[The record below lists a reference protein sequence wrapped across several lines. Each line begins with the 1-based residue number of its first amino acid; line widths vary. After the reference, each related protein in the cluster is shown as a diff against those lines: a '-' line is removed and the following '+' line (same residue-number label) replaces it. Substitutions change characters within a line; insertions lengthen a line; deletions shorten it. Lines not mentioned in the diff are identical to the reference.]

1 VFRYGFFAIGL
12 CCLLTGAAFSQSSTH
27 IDSTSIIGSWSNATN
42 PKEHFELRSDGQFSG
57 QVLLDQ
63 QAEHIEGT
71 WDIHENSVMLHY
83 APFAVGKLQ
92 WDGQAFTDDEHDR
105 YIRTT
110 PAATAPS
117 SSMVSPSV
125 SSSAPPAEH
134 EPTAQQK
141 ALFQKILLWE
151 RLNSQFKVTK
161 TTDDKSDIVT
171 AGSVLV
177 LKKDG
182 LLMYSIDAKVI
193 PTSTYKNGKV
203 SMGFG
208 ATLSTNLL
216 LGHAQSGLNTS
227 NVPQRKFVAGEKFW
241 LTAFDIQEGN
251 VVFQFYSDP
260 YEDVRYQ
267 GQLTFSYPKHNM
279 PPADEMLKTI
289 AEVLTAQP
297 DDSAAANAPAR
308 ESQSEQVM
316 APIPAPPPPADQPP
330 PPPKT
335 ISKGN
340 TRDQVV
346 AVFGQPERMANL
358 GAKEIYYYKDLKV
371 TFVNGKVSDVQ

>member
-1 VFRYGFFAIGL
+1 MFRYGFFAIGF
-12 CCLLTGAAFSQSSTH
+12 CLLLTSGYSQPSSQ
-27 IDSTSIIGSWSNATN
+27 IDSAFVVGSWINAAD
-42 PKEHFELRSDGQFSG
+42 PKEHYEFRADGQFSG
-57 QVLLDQ
+57 EFLLDQ
-63 QAEHIEGT
+63 RVEHVEGT
-71 WDIHENSVMLHY
+71 WDLHENALIMHL
-83 APFAVGKLQ
+83 APFAASKAQ
-92 WDGQAFTDDEHDR
+92 WDGQAFVDEVHDR
-105 YIRTT
+105 FVRVTS
-110 PAATAPS
+110 ASTAPS
-117 SSMVSPSV
+117 QSVASSSVPATAGSSM
-125 SSSAPPAEH
+125 SAD
-134 EPTAQQK
+134 QK
-141 ALFQKILLWE
+141 RLWQKILLWE
-151 RLNSQFKVTK
+151 RLNSQFKATK

-267 GQLTFSYPKHNM
+267 GQLTFPYPKHNM

-289 AEVLTAQP
+289 AEVLTGQP

-316 APIPAPPPPADQPP
+316 APIPAPPPPPDQPP

-335 ISKGN
+335 ISKGD
-340 TRDQVV
+340 TKDYVV
-346 AVFGQPERMANL
+346 AAFGQPEKMVKL

-371 TFVNGKVSDVQ
+371 TFVNGKVTDVQ